1 MIEFL
6 MPSLGADMEAGI
18 LREWFKKPG
27 DSVKR
32 GDIIADVETQKGVIE
47 IEVFEDGVIEKLLIR
62 ENEKVPVGT
71 VMALISPLTE
81 KITEE
86 TALKK
91 EVKFPAAHR
100 VRISPLAK
108 KLAEENNIDL
118 SHIKGSGED
127 GAITRADV
135 EKSISDSGKEQKSS
149 AETLRMAIA
158 AAMSK
163 SNREIPHYYLE
174 TKIDM
179 SLALDWLKEKNRLL
193 PVADRILPV
202 ALFIKVIAMA
212 LTKFPHLNA
221 TWENGL
227 KEIQRKNIGLVINL
241 REGGVVIPAIMDAD
255 TKNISEIMKALLDVI
270 QRARMMKLRSSELSE
285 SSITLTNLGDN
296 AVETVFGVIYPPQVA
311 LIGIGNIHEE
321 PWAEKGMLNAR
332 PVVHIT
338 LSADHRATDGHT
350 GARFLEAV
358 KELLSHPSEL

>member
-27 DSVKR
+27 DRVKR
-32 GDIIADVETQKGVIE
+32 GDILADVETQKGIID
-47 IEVFEDGVIEKLLIR
+47 IEVFEDGIIEKLLIK

-71 VMALISPLTE
+71 AMALISPLTE
-81 KITEE
+81 KKALDIKPKEE
-86 TALKK
+86 
-91 EVKFPAAHR
+91 EKFSVSHR
-100 VRISPLAK
+100 TRISPLAK

-118 SHIKGSGED
+118 RQIKGSGED
-127 GAITRADV
+127 GVITRIDV
-135 EKSISDSGKEQKSS
+135 EKSIHSNDKKENSS
-149 AETLRMAIA
+149 SEGLRMAIA

-179 SLALDWLKEKNRLL
+179 TLALDWLKERNKAL
-193 PVADRILPV
+193 PVAERILPV
-202 ALFIKVIAMA
+202 VLFIKAIATA
-212 LTKFPHLNA
+212 LTKFPDLNA

-227 KEIQRKNIGLVINL
+227 RRIQKKNIGVVINL
-241 REGGVVIPAIMDAD
+241 RDGGVVIPAIMDVD
-255 TKNISEIMKALLDVI
+255 TKGIPEIMKALSDLI

-358 KELLSHPSEL
+358 KELLSNPSEL